1 MHKEK
6 SPPEAIFASE
16 RMYMSAGITRHVWN
30 LDIGNCPFLFM
41 PISDIDVVQ
50 FPYLLKQKRLY
61 AEHIMHICAQGCCLY
76 LLINYLLL
84 NYFRKKNISKL

>member
-30 LDIGNCPFLFM
+30 LDIGNCPFLFI

-61 AEHIMHICAQGCCLY
+61 AEHIMHISVHRVVAYICL
-76 LLINYLLL
+76 
-84 NYFRKKNISKL
+84 